1 MSLCLYPKT
10 LSIPQKT
17 TGNFRK
23 TGVQEYWIV
32 NPATRIVNVYDF
44 EKETGTAQYT
54 FDDKIP
60 VCIYPGLSVG
70 IADLL

>member
-1 MSLCLYPKT
+1 MSLCLYPKIP
-10 LSIPQKT
+10 SIPQKT

-23 TGVQEYWIV
+23 TGVREYWIV

-60 VCIYPGLSVG
+60 ACIYPGLSVG